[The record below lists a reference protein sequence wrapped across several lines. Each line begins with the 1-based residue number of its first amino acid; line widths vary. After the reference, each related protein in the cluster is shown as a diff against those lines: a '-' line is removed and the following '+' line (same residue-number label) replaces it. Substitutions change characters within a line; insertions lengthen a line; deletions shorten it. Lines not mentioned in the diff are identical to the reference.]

1 MTSSAHSESLST
13 VSVEVSPGPSS
24 VQLPGRPTRSLVWE
38 YYTYDRVVD
47 KSICQVEK
55 SPSPDGMCSKSISG
69 KNPTNLKQH
78 LRAAHPQIMNDLKR
92 KEEDMKKNKA
102 EKHKKKC
109 EESLKHYQHSTL
121 RDSFTKQV
129 AYSKES
135 EQYILN
141 G

>member
-1 MTSSAHSESLST
+1 MASSAHSESLST
-13 VSVEVSPGPSS
+13 TSVKVSPGPSSS

-38 YYTYDRVVD
+38 YNTYYRVVD
-47 KSICQVEK
+47 KSICQVE
-55 SPSPDGMCSKSISG
+55 SPDGMCGKSVSG

-78 LRAAHPQIMNDLKR
+78 LSAARAQVMNDLKR
-92 KEEDMKKNKA
+92 KQEKNKA

-109 EESLKHYQHSTL
+109 EESLKHYQQSTL

-135 EQYILN
+135 ERY
-141 G
+141 